1 MDLSQYTYT
10 LNRAAV
16 PREHLNYYSRAELE
30 LMTTYQLREIC
41 RQEKLINGIHA
52 PLDQDELIR
61 QIMRFR
67 GREDQLFITKPVEG
81 GWTRLEELLSSARL
95 NLITGSVRG
104 CAKITAYNGLS
115 IEYFD
120 HFTIGNRPELADTNA
135 LLVSGGE
142 LCAIFNLRAYR
153 SDPNSLF
160 ITKSAA
166 LDCKEGKVRDYTIYC
181 MDRAQS
187 DVLYRLYMEE
197 TAVVPE
203 HLSFHAVPVL
213 NFEVRPLLESR
224 MPLAIDFGS
233 SNTTAGVYLD
243 NTYFEGL
250 NGDPIT
256 QILKRDK
263 INYVTHLDVEHD
275 DAETLILPSVAAV
288 IHIYGDQVR
297 YAFGHEANRLF
308 HMSYIDE
315 GFCVFYDLKRWV
327 GDADRAEEL
336 VDRQGHRSFAP
347 RKEII
352 RAYLEYVISC
362 ARQRFKCNFKALHIS
377 APVKQKP
384 MFIKLFQEILPD
396 YRLESENMLDEGVA
410 VLYNTISELIEQKR
424 YKDGQLYRALIID
437 CGGGTTDLSSCSFQ
451 ITNQRVAY
459 KIDITTAYENGNT
472 DFGGNNLTYRV
483 MQLLKLALA
492 RELGGD
498 GLPDPQE
505 LISNFDVDVFR
516 RVDRDGVAA
525 VYADLDNAYHQAE
538 EILPTRF
545 REYEHSSRADY
556 YAVKN
561 NFYFLFETAEQI
573 KKAFYSKTNILRLA
587 VSSRPIRE
595 TVTECL
601 LVDRWK
607 LSARQNEQLQVLKDI
622 PTVYLNNH
630 ELDLLLRAD
639 IYGIIRQFIEGP
651 YESGE
656 LDDYSILRL
665 TGQSCRIDIF
675 REALKE
681 FIPGRIIESSRRGGD
696 QEQEFELK
704 LICLNGAIKYLKDQ
718 KFGYANV
725 TINHEQAAF
734 PYVVTA
740 FTHTNEEKILIHSL
754 DRNKI
759 RGFISRN
766 MTDLT
771 LKLYL
776 KDIEG
781 RQRYVYN
788 CTCDP
793 RQFENRQPED
803 IVDQYDGQIQ
813 QDDLDDIVDKEVK
826 FFVLADESRWG
837 FTVVPV
843 LRRNGQLQLGPEQFF
858 RFETEGWVT
867 NFFDGTK

>member
-1 MDLSQYTYT
+1 MSRYSYT
-10 LNRAAV
+10 LNREAA
-16 PREHLNYYSRAELE
+16 PRDTLRYYNREELE

-52 PLDQDELIR
+52 PLDKDELIY

-67 GREDQLFITKPVEG
+67 GRENRLFITKPIRG
-81 GWTRLEELLSSARL
+81 GWERLEKLLSCARL
-95 NLITGSVRG
+95 NLTTGSVRG
-104 CAKITAYNGLS
+104 CAKITAYNGLA

-120 HFTIGNRPELADTNA
+120 HFTIGNHPELNDTNA

-142 LCAIFNLRAYR
+142 LCAIFNLRTYKNEA
-153 SDPNSLF
+153 NSLF
-160 ITKSAA
+160 ITKASG
-166 LDCKEGKVRDYTIYC
+166 LDCKEGVVKDYTLYC
-181 MDRAQS
+181 MDRTYS
-187 DVLYRLYMEE
+187 DLLYHFYMEE
-197 TAVVPE
+197 TAVMPE
-203 HLSFHAVPVL
+203 HLHFHAVPVL
-213 NFEVRPLLESR
+213 NFEVRSLLESR

-256 QILKRDK
+256 QILKRDE
-263 INYVTHLDVEHD
+263 INYVSHLDVEHN

-288 IHIYGDQVR
+288 IGIDDGEIR

-336 VDRQGHRSFAP
+336 VDRKGHRSFVP

-352 RAYLEYVISC
+352 KAYLEYVIDC
-362 ARQRFKCNFKALHIS
+362 ARQRFKCKFSDIHIS

-384 MFIKLFQEILPD
+384 LFIKLFREILSD
-396 YRLESENMLDEGVA
+396 YRIESENMLDEGVA

-424 YKDGQLYRALIID
+424 YQDGQFYQALIID
-437 CGGGTTDLSSCSFQ
+437 CGGGTTDLSSCRFQ
-451 ITNQRVAY
+451 ITDRRVAY

-483 MQLLKLALA
+483 MQLLKLTLV
-492 RELGGD
+492 RQLGGD
-498 GLPDPQE
+498 ELPDPAE
-505 LISNFDVDVFR
+505 LIQKFDVDVFR
-516 RVDRDGVAA
+516 DVDRGGVDE
-525 VYADLDNAYHQAE
+525 VYAPLDTAYQQSE
-538 EILPTRF
+538 KILPTRF

-561 NFYFLFETAEQI
+561 NFYFLFEIAERI
-573 KKAFYSKTNILRLA
+573 KKAFYGARNVLRLA
-587 VSSRPIRE
+587 VSSMPIRE

-607 LSARQNEQLQVLKDI
+607 LSARQNGRLQVVKDI
-622 PTVYLNNH
+622 PTVYLNSY
-630 ELDLLLRAD
+630 ELNLLLRAD
-639 IYGIIRQFIEGP
+639 IYGIVRQFIAGP

-656 LDDYSILRL
+656 LDNYAILRL
-665 TGQSCRIDIF
+665 TGQSCKIDIF

-681 FIPGRIIESSRRGGD
+681 FIPGKIIESSRRNGGK
-696 QEQEFELK
+696 EQEFELK
-704 LICLNGAIKYLKDQ
+704 LICLNGAIKYLKDK
-718 KFGYANV
+718 KFGYADV
-725 TINHEQAAF
+725 TITHEQAAF

-740 FTHTNEEKILIHSL
+740 FTHTNEEKTLIHSL
-754 DRNKI
+754 DRQKI
-759 RGFISRN
+759 WGFISRN
-766 MTDLT
+766 MIDLT
-771 LKLYL
+771 LQLYL
-776 KDIEG
+776 KDLEG

-793 RQFENRQPED
+793 DQFKNQRAED
-803 IVDQYDGQIQ
+803 IVAQYEKQIR
-813 QDDLDDIVDKEVK
+813 QDDLDNIVDRELK
-826 FFVLADESRWG
+826 FFVFADEERWG
-837 FTVVPV
+837 FIVVPV
-843 LRRNGQLQLGPEQFF
+843 LRCAGQLQLGPEQFF
-858 RFETEGWVT
+858 RFEMEGWVT